1 MRKYLLIGVL
11 SLIIPCS
18 IFPQD
23 YSIDSTLFIPPTFY
37 VGDQVEL
44 RVEISPTPGTT
55 IISPRELP
63 ELSWMTYHSV
73 VVDHTESGVIVEIKF
88 SSYHPGTR
96 TLPEIDLGDI
106 TLGGM
111 KIHTASLLEERD
123 LSFVNSLGQMILPG
137 TRTLLAVLGSLI
149 IGGPILVLSVMG
161 NVRRKLL
168 AFLKEQKVKK
178 PYKQFEKGLNEL
190 AEGLGTRKGK
200 DFYIEL
206 TSVLRKYLEQRSGK
220 TVLSITT
227 EELDILLSNILNEDQ
242 LTKSMVRFMRFGD
255 EVKFSGVDV
264 TQERI
269 EEDLNQ
275 VFEFG
280 KTLEV
285 LFQKSEH
292 SEEKPHADL

>member
-1 MRKYLLIGVL
+1 MRKHIFIGVFF
-11 SLIIPCS
+11 LIVSGS

-23 YSIDSTLFIPPTFY
+23 YSVDRTLFIPPTFY

-44 RVEISPTPGTT
+44 RVEISPIPGIT

-73 VVDHTESGVIVEIKF
+73 IVNHTENRVIVEIRF

-96 TLPEIDLGDI
+96 TLPELDLGDI
-106 TLGGM
+106 TLGGL

-137 TRTLLAVLGSLI
+137 TRTLLAVLGSLL
-149 IGGPILVLSVMG
+149 IGIPILVFSVMG

-168 AFLKEQKVKK
+168 AFLREQKVKK
-178 PYKQFEKGLNEL
+178 PYKQFEKSLTEL
-190 AEGLGTRKGK
+190 AEGLGNRPGK

-206 TSVLRKYLEQRSGK
+206 TRILRKYLGQRSGK
-220 TVLSITT
+220 RVLSITT
-227 EELDILLSNILNEDQ
+227 EELDILLHNILKEDQ
-242 LTKSMVRFMRFGD
+242 LTTKISRFMRFSD
-255 EVKFSGVDV
+255 EIKFSGIDV
-264 TQERI
+264 SQERI
-269 EEDLNQ
+269 EADLNR

-285 LFQKSEH
+285 LFQNSEH